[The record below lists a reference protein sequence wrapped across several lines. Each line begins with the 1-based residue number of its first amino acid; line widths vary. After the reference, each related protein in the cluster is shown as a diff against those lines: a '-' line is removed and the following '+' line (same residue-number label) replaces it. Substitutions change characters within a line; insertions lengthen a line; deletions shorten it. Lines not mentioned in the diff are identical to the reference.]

1 MVEVTARLQPLERK
15 LQHHG
20 SPPAQIMASGC
31 VPLFLDLD
39 SLPSQTLALYPRQH
53 LAAALR
59 LPGLAI
65 SPAISIPPGGGRGSG
80 EWYLQPAAFT
90 VDAAALRPSLSL
102 SLGPNLSPG
111 TSRGP
116 GAEPTVAA
124 AALAPSANRVPSY
137 WRLAA
142 YVLAHA
148 RRHLSS
154 SAMAA
159 HVLRPRSNPQPC
171 HTPSSCHT
179 PHHAPHTSPRAAPQ
193 VLRVLGLSVAE
204 AVPLLYVT
212 HCSEDFTA
220 DSLLHGL
227 QAPQHVPCMCRR
239 HSMCHSMCHSIY
251 RACATLL
258 HGRSHHARTTHAPHT
273 HHARTTYP
281 CGPQALLGAENVT
294 DVAFDT
300 PGLPHAWCAEETTRL
315 F

>member
-1 MVEVTARLQPLERK
+1 
-15 LQHHG
+15 
-20 SPPAQIMASGC
+20 MASGC
-31 VPLFLDLD
+31 VPLFLDLN

-102 SLGPNLSPG
+102 GPSPSPNLSLG
-111 TSRGP
+111 TGRGP
-116 GAEPTVAA
+116 GAESTLAA

-159 HVLRPRSNPQPC
+159 HVLRPPSNPQPC
-171 HTPSSCHT
+171 RTPSSCHT
-179 PHHAPHTSPRAAPQ
+179 AHHAPHTSPRAAPQ

-204 AVPLLYVT
+204 AVPLLFVT

-227 QAPQHVPCMCRR
+227 QAPQYVPCMCRHR
-239 HSMCHSMCHSIY
+239 SMYHACAGAI
-251 RACATLL
+251 ACATAGATACATACATAYIV
-258 HGRSHHARTTHAPHT
+258 HAPRCSTGGMHTARTTHTPRT
-273 HHARTTYP
+273 HHARTTP
-281 CGPQALLGAENVT
+281 LCGGPQALLGAENVT

-300 PGLPHAWCAEETTRL
+300 PGIPHAWCAEETTRL
-315 F
+315 Y

>member
-1 MVEVTARLQPLERK
+1 
-15 LQHHG
+15 
-20 SPPAQIMASGC
+20 MASGC

-179 PHHAPHTSPRAAPQ
+179 PSPRATHLATGCPSGAPRAWS
-193 VLRVLGLSVAE
+193 LRGRGGA
-204 AVPLLYVT
+204 APLR
-212 HCSEDFTA
+212 D
-220 DSLLHGL
+220 
-227 QAPQHVPCMCRR
+227 
-239 HSMCHSMCHSIY
+239 
-251 RACATLL
+251 
-258 HGRSHHARTTHAPHT
+258 
-273 HHARTTYP
+273 
-281 CGPQALLGAENVT
+281 ALLG
-294 DVAFDT
+294 
-300 PGLPHAWCAEETTRL
+300 RL
-315 F
+315 HG

>member
-1 MVEVTARLQPLERK
+1 
-15 LQHHG
+15 
-20 SPPAQIMASGC
+20 MASGC
-31 VPLFLDLD
+31 VPLFLDLN

-102 SLGPNLSPG
+102 GPSPSPNLSPG

-116 GAEPTVAA
+116 GAESTLAA

-159 HVLRPRSNPQPC
+159 HVLRPPSNPQPC
-171 HTPSSCHT
+171 RTPSSCHT
-179 PHHAPHTSPRAAPQ
+179 AHHAPHTSPRAAPQ

-204 AVPLLYVT
+204 AVPLLFVT

-227 QAPQHVPCMCRR
+227 QAPQYVPCMCRRHSMCHSRR

-251 RACATLL
+251 CACATLL
-258 HGRSHHARTTHAPHT
+258 HGRYAHTPHAPRTHHARTTHTPHPSVVLRRCSAPRTSPTSPSTLPAFRT
-273 HHARTTYP
+273 H
-281 CGPQALLGAENVT
+281 GAQRRRLAST
-294 DVAFDT
+294 DPTDST
-300 PGLPHAWCAEETTRL
+300 
-315 F
+315 